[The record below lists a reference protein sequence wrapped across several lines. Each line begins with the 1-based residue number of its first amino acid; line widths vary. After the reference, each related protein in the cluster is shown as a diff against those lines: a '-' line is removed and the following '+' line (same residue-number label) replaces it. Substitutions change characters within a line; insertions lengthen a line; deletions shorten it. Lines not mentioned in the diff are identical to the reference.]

1 MKVRDVFLEFF
12 RSDLLFV
19 YLVFINNIFKDRVD
33 DNFMIYFFN
42 LIDLEMLYVLFMWF
56 FFFVYKSYLGK
67 G

>member
-33 DNFMIYFFN
+33 DNFIIYFFN